1 MRLPGDSLWREV
13 RALNLP
19 QEDYAIVGSG
29 PLAAHGLIAS
39 VRDVDMLARGEAWQL
54 ASSGTETQRGVFG
67 DQIVKRNGGN
77 IEIFD
82 GLAHFDINGIIDT
95 AVLIEGL
102 PFANLEHVLA
112 YKRFLRR
119 PKDLQH
125 IRLIE
130 EYLSRRP

>member
-39 VRDVDMLARGEAWQL
+39 VRDVDILARGEAWQL
-54 ASSGTETQRGVFG
+54 ASIGTETQRGVFG
-67 DQIVKRNGGN
+67 DQI
-77 IEIFD
+77 
-82 GLAHFDINGIIDT
+82 
-95 AVLIEGL
+95 
-102 PFANLEHVLA
+102 ANLEHVLA
-112 YKRFLRR
+112 YKSFLRR